1 MDADIIMSAT
11 ANSAVG
17 KGIEHAEYWHTL
29 ALAPGKV
36 MGRILRAVEKP
47 DLLIKSQK
55 LAGVELRAQFEG
67 RIGLAGVVDQGQ
79 LKIGFPFVKDGR
91 PLEVRVSE
99 VVSGSGGREGWII
112 GETGGMTIRF
122 YDLLHSTGR
131 FRYSAGETHE
141 FIVNALALSLRRVPP
156 LPVSTD
162 PDDGDVLL
170 RSLCGIRMYV
180 PQKAGNQ
187 DIGSLQSPIDGPPKM
202 LSYEGRDFRCLPVSL
217 HDGDANRPTTDL
229 FAASTITEDLGP
241 SFRTW

>member
-1 MDADIIMSAT
+1 MARRRWGNYPTFESPCRRASPLRSVITNGCACSILDFGGPDIATSLTEGSMDADIINVGDRQFSGGQGHRTRGVLARSCASA
-11 ANSAVG
+11 
-17 KGIEHAEYWHTL
+17 
-29 ALAPGKV
+29 GKV

-131 FRYSAGETHE
+131 SRW
-141 FIVNALALSLRRVPP
+141 
-156 LPVSTD
+156 
-162 PDDGDVLL
+162 
-170 RSLCGIRMYV
+170 
-180 PQKAGNQ
+180 Q
-187 DIGSLQSPIDGPPKM
+187 GSMTGKPCP
-202 LSYEGRDFRCLPVSL
+202 
-217 HDGDANRPTTDL
+217 
-229 FAASTITEDLGP
+229 
-241 SFRTW
+241 